1 MIHPSIPD
9 STIRK
14 RGFLSWESTI
24 SITPK
29 VTHCWD
35 VQEDDYLWE
44 PPPDV
49 LFFRAMT
56 RKGAARKAID
66 AYIWESHPWE

>member
-9 STIRK
+9 STIRQRK
-14 RGFLSWESTI
+14 FLSWESTI
-24 SITPK
+24 VVDERI
-29 VTHCWD
+29 
-35 VQEDDYLWE
+35 
-44 PPPDV
+44 